1 MASCSFGLII
11 SRSISDARL
20 AFTIVQGTAIILGFG
35 VREEVEQWAKMKL
48 PKSRELE
55 EEVEA
60 MRVEAIETGDIYIE
74 NFVFE

>member
-1 MASCSFGLII
+1 V

-20 AFTIVQGTAIILGFG
+20 AFTIVEGTAIVFGFG
-35 VREEVEQWAKMKL
+35 AREEVGQWAKMKL

-55 EEVEA
+55 EEVKA
-60 MRVEAIETGDIYIE
+60 MRVEAVETGDIFIE